1 MVSNGL
7 GTKHT
12 TGSNTY
18 YTKYVLIV
26 QGNNLGQI
34 NR

>member
-7 GTKHT
+7 GIKHT
-12 TGSNTY
+12 IGFNTY
-18 YTKYVLIV
+18 YTQYVLIV
-26 QGNNLGQI
+26 QGNHLGQI